1 MIAAR
6 IGLTVEQFDS
16 MTPCEFSV
24 FVDAY
29 NKNME
34 SEQEQ
39 RMQEIYTSALLISR
53 FVWCKGKPP
62 SYEKVFGNHRKTT
75 MTDEEM
81 LRKVEFLN
89 AVFGGNDTRKAV
101 V

>member
-16 MTPCEFSV
+16 MTPCELSV

-29 NKNME
+29 NKNTE
-34 SEQEQ
+34 EEQEQ

-62 SYEKVFGNHRKTT
+62 SYEKVFGSRRKAP

-81 LRKVEFLN
+81 LRKVESLN
-89 AVFGGNDTRKAV
+89 AMFGGNDMRKAV